1 MNLSHLWD
9 SIFFSI
15 DPAKFSSSLPL
26 SLSLSFHHAMKKK
39 KEEGK
44 LLKREEK
51 SWKRKGGKRERKSNK
66 PSLLSSPTT
75 LSPSTIPSTPNL
87 PPSSGYSSFLS
98 FLFLLDHPRSSSS
111 SHLHAHAQPPPSPQF
126 PIVYSWA
133 RTQRKRQTRLDCS
146 SAHPPPSSDYIETT
160 SVQNRYCAGTP
171 TLPDDLLQ
179 NSTNLRIPKLFRLSC
194 FPLSLSRYRDTQG
207 LKNNFRDVTEL
218 HHHRKDFPFFFY
230 CATYPIAFCLC
241 DIEFDRVSIAHYVS
255 EGVG

>member
-26 SLSLSFHHAMKKK
+26 SLSHSFHHAMKKK

-44 LLKREEK
+44 LLKRK
-51 SWKRKGGKRERKSNK
+51 KRVGNARKANENVNQISHLCYLPPPPFHLPLFPPPLIFPLLPDTR
-66 PSLLSSPTT
+66 PSSRFFFS
-75 LSPSTIPSTPNL
+75 STILLFSFTCTCTTTAITTISNCVFVGANTTKAPDTARLFERAPYPN
-87 PPSSGYSSFLS
+87 
-98 FLFLLDHPRSSSS
+98 
-111 SHLHAHAQPPPSPQF
+111 
-126 PIVYSWA
+126 
-133 RTQRKRQTRLDCS
+133 
-146 SAHPPPSSDYIETT
+146 SDYIETT

-194 FPLSLSRYRDTQG
+194 FPLSLPRYRDTQG

-218 HHHRKDFPFFFY
+218 HHHRKDFPFFF

-255 EGVG
+255 EGAG